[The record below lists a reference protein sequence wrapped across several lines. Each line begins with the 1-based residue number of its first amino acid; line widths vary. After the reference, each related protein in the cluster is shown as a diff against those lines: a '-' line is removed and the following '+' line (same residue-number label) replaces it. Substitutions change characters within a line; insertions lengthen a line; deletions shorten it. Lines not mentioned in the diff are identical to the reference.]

1 MRSLDFVRRF
11 ALVLTFAIACWGA
24 SALPALALVHAGD
37 ELQVTVY
44 NHPDLSQK
52 VIVDASESISLPL
65 AGRID
70 VRGLEPP
77 AIAQRIELALD
88 PYFKSRPAVAVI
100 LGARPAS
107 LFISGGAGGVLK
119 YEPGETLAGA
129 IASVPAGDGAPADAG
144 AGLRGLERSRVD
156 LRDVAVV
163 RDGAR
168 LGTFDVEALS
178 ASGRGGPELE
188 PGDTIVFT
196 DKPDAVR
203 VLGDVVDPGMTFVAS
218 DESLADAIRQAGGVR
233 DTAASTDIALERSG
247 VVKLVALGDPDLRAP
262 AHDGD
267 VITIP
272 TAPRVSVAG
281 LVAKP
286 GAVTLKS
293 NFTLLSALY
302 EAGGPTKQADLSKV
316 LVVHDGVQSSLNV
329 AAYKRGDISQ
339 NPKLADGDLVFV
351 PDSHRI
357 DFSAVLNAI
366 SPIFYLLPRI

>member
-1 MRSLDFVRRF
+1 MRSLDFVRRS
-11 ALVLTFAIACWGA
+11 AVGLTFAVACWGA
-24 SALPALALVHAGD
+24 AALPALALVHAGD

-52 VIVDASESISLPL
+52 VVVDASESISLPL

-77 AIAQRIELALD
+77 AIAQRIEQALD

-107 LFISGGAGGVLK
+107 LFVSGGAGGVLK

-129 IASVPAGDGAPADAG
+129 IASVPTGDGAPADASS
-144 AGLRGLERSRVD
+144 GLRGLERSRVD
-156 LRDVAVV
+156 LHDVAVV
-163 RDGAR
+163 RDGTR
-168 LGTFDVEALS
+168 LGTFDVEAMS
-178 ASGRGGPELE
+178 ASGSGGPELQ

-203 VLGDVVDPGMTFVAS
+203 VLGDVVDPGTTFVSS
-218 DESLADAIRQAGGVR
+218 DESLSDAIRQAGGVR
-233 DTAASTDIALERSG
+233 DTAASTDIALERDG
-247 VVKLVALGDPDLRAP
+247 AVKLFALGDPELRAP

-267 VITIP
+267 VITVP

-286 GAVTLKS
+286 GAVLLKS
-293 NFTLLSALY
+293 NFTLLSALS

-316 LVVHDGVQSSLNV
+316 LVVHGGVQSSVNL
-329 AAYKRGDISQ
+329 AAYKHGDISQ

-366 SPIFYLLPRI
+366 SPVFYLLPRI